1 MDAIDRAIIAQLER
15 EGRLTTTEL
24 ASRVNLSPTPCLRR
38 VRNLERAGV
47 IRGYHAAV
55 DPAAIGR
62 GFQVV
67 LHIEMAVQDRETS
80 EAFERAVEQLDEVTE
95 CRRMFG
101 RPDYLLFIAV
111 SDAAAYEQLLLNKL
125 ADLPG
130 VARTNSQLTMKL
142 VKATPAT
149 GGTAFGAAL

>member
-15 EGRLTTTEL
+15 EGRLTNTEL
-24 ASRVNLSPTPCLRR
+24 AGRVNLSPTPCLRR

-111 SDAAAYEQLLLNKL
+111 SDATAYEQLLLNKL

-149 GGTAFGAAL
+149 GGTAFGSR

>member
-15 EGRLTTTEL
+15 EGRLTNTEL

-67 LHIEMAVQDRETS
+67 LHVEMALQDRKRS

-111 SDAAAYEQLLLNKL
+111 SDATAYEQLLLNKL

-142 VKATPAT
+142 VKATPAA
-149 GGTAFGAAL
+149 GGTAFGARL

>member
-1 MDAIDRAIIAQLER
+1 MDAIDSAIIAQLER
-15 EGRLTTTEL
+15 EGRLTNTEL

-67 LHIEMAVQDRETS
+67 LHIEMAVQDRERS

-111 SDAAAYEQLLLNKL
+111 SDATAYEQLLLNKL

>member
-1 MDAIDRAIIAQLER
+1 
-15 EGRLTTTEL
+15 
-24 ASRVNLSPTPCLRR
+24 
-38 VRNLERAGV
+38 
-47 IRGYHAAV
+47 
-55 DPAAIGR
+55 
-62 GFQVV
+62 
-67 LHIEMAVQDRETS
+67 MAVQDRETS

-111 SDAAAYEQLLLNKL
+111 SDATAYEQLLLNKL

-149 GGTAFGAAL
+149 GGTAFGSR

>member
-15 EGRLTTTEL
+15 EGRLTNTEL

-67 LHIEMAVQDRETS
+67 LHIEMAVQDRERS

-142 VKATPAT
+142 VKATPTT
-149 GGTAFGAAL
+149 GGTAFGARL

>member
-1 MDAIDRAIIAQLER
+1 MDPIDRAIIAQLER
-15 EGRLTTTEL
+15 EGRLTNTEL
-24 ASRVNLSPTPCLRR
+24 AGRVNLSPTPCLRR

-111 SDAAAYEQLLLNKL
+111 SDATAYEQLLLNKL

-149 GGTAFGAAL
+149 GGTAFGSR

>member
-15 EGRLTTTEL
+15 EGRLTNTEL

-67 LHIEMAVQDRETS
+67 LHIEMAVQDRERS

-101 RPDYLLFIAV
+101 RPDYLVFIAV

>member
-1 MDAIDRAIIAQLER
+1 
-15 EGRLTTTEL
+15 
-24 ASRVNLSPTPCLRR
+24 
-38 VRNLERAGV
+38 
-47 IRGYHAAV
+47 
-55 DPAAIGR
+55 R

-95 CRRMFG
+95 CRLSSG
-101 RPDYLLFIAV
+101 RPDYLPFIAV
-111 SDAAAYEQLLLNKL
+111 SDATAYEQLLLNKL

-149 GGTAFGAAL
+149 GGTPLSAHASSCPPSWMPVPR